1 MTHQSS
7 VPARNRNRE
16 PRARRRRL
24 AGGALATAGVIG
36 LTVTAAPPGEG
47 SPYWLGAAGAGR
59 HPAARSQET
68 PSTAV
73 VTGGGIVTLITGD
86 RVRVTTYG
94 DGRVV
99 ATMLPGSAHDGRAVK
114 AIHTN
119 NATYVIPWLP
129 TRERARLDASLFN
142 IAALLA
148 SQGEYVAVTV
158 AFAPGVRPHAVPG
171 LMLDAS
177 HARVRPDGST
187 LVPAHYVTTTA
198 GVPDSPS
205 ALRGVESI
213 ELPSGMPAMVTP
225 GARTHLLTINVSDR
239 HGDPLSSGDA
249 FVQNVDD
256 GDVFSAPITITNG
269 VGTVSVPEGNYAVLS
284 GTFTRLIVAPDFAVE
299 ADTEIS
305 MSVASAT
312 VHPTES
318 LSGYRAS
325 DTTVT
330 FIRDAATHGGIGESF
345 LSSGGFPFRL
355 QPVPAH
361 LDHGSAHSAVGASMG
376 AADGSSTM
384 AYLKDFRNGV
394 PKSMSFR
401 HDESE
406 FAVVPQRFH
415 ANGPA
420 GTHTSEAV
428 SFAPF
433 EFFGLEV
440 AYDVPVPGERTL
452 LLQGDP
458 RLRWSQD
465 FDAIVTRDGPLAS
478 LSKLSRYTPGD
489 ALPVNFAHGPV
500 GPGLEAAYDQA
511 RTGPFC
517 ILCRK
522 GNDVRGFTPLFSGA
536 GTAMFGLLFEPDM
549 GSWKLTHGGT
559 TLDSGTNFLA
569 PHVTLPAVSQAYGLT
584 ATSHP
589 SDPSWQLS
597 TTVRDVWRF
606 RSGSGDAVIPL
617 LMPSYVPRTALDGSL
632 RPGHVRWPL
641 DFGNLGPVNSAVTKA
656 AVSLST
662 DGGKTWHHATVSRVE
677 RNSFAVTYDNPEATG
692 SAKSM
697 SLRVT
702 ATDAAGRTVTETAID
717 AYRLTKAAATP

>member
-7 VPARNRNRE
+7 VLAPNRDRE

-24 AGGALATAGVIG
+24 AGGALTTAGVIG
-36 LTVTAAPPGEG
+36 LAVAAAPPGEG
-47 SPYWLGAAGAGR
+47 SPYGLDAAGAGR
-59 HPAARSQET
+59 HLAAQSQET

-73 VTGGGIVTLITGD
+73 VTGGGIATLITGD
-86 RVRVTTYG
+86 RVRVTTYS
-94 DGRVV
+94 DGRAV
-99 ATMLPGSAHDGRAVK
+99 ATMLPGSPHHGHAVK

-119 NATYVIPWLP
+119 NASYVIPWLP
-129 TRERARLDASLFN
+129 IRERARLDASLFN
-142 IAALLA
+142 VTALLA
-148 SQGEYVAVTV
+148 SPGDDIAVTV
-158 AFAPGVRPHAVPG
+158 TFAPGTRPHAVPG
-171 LMLDAS
+171 LTLDAS
-177 HARVRPDGST
+177 HARVTPDGST
-187 LVPAHYVTTTA
+187 LVPAHYATTGA
-198 GVPDSPS
+198 GIPDLPS
-205 ALRGVESI
+205 TLSGVESI
-213 ELPSGMPAMVTP
+213 DLPSGTPAAVPP

-239 HGDPLSSGDA
+239 QGDPLASGDA

-256 GDVFSAPITITNG
+256 GGAFSALIIITNG

-284 GTFTRLIVAPDFAVE
+284 GTFTRLIVAPDFAVV

-305 MSVASAT
+305 MNVASAT

-330 FIRDAATHGGIGESF
+330 FVRDAATHGGIGESF
-345 LSSGGFPFRL
+345 LSSRGFPFRL

-376 AADGSSTM
+376 ATDGSSTM
-384 AYLKDFRNGV
+384 AYLKDFRRGV
-394 PKSMSFR
+394 PKSLRFR

-433 EFFGLEV
+433 EFFGIEF

-478 LSKLSRYTPGD
+478 LSKLSRYTPGG

-500 GPGLEAAYDQA
+500 GPGLEAAYDHV

-517 ILCRK
+517 LLCR
-522 GNDVRGFTPLFSGA
+522 RGDLVHGFMPLFSGA
-536 GTAMFGLLFEPDM
+536 GTAMEGLLWEPDM
-549 GSWKLTHGGT
+549 GSWKLTHART

-569 PHVTLPAVSQAYGLT
+569 PHVRLPAARQTYGLT

-597 TTVRDVWRF
+597 TTVNDVWRF
-606 RSGSGDAVIPL
+606 QSGNGDAVIPL
-617 LMPSYVPRTALDGSL
+617 LMPSYVPRTALDGTL

-641 DFGNLGPVNSAVTKA
+641 DFGNLGPVDSAVTHA
-656 AVSLST
+656 SVSLST
-662 DGGKTWHHATVSRVE
+662 DGGRTWHRATVTRVD
-677 RNSFAVTYDNPEATG
+677 RNSFAVTYENPEGTG
-692 SAKSM
+692 SAESM
-697 SLRVT
+697 SLRVS
-702 ATDAAGRTVTETAID
+702 ATDVAGRTVTETAID
-717 AYRLTKAAATP
+717 AYRLTSADATR